1 MLRSERLQMC
11 QPRLVHDLPKI
22 IALNATYLL
31 LVLAIHICL
40 VTDTEPLASLSSGG
54 VDPVDVLLMILT
66 FLVLTVTPLIN
77 IAALLRS
84 GVFQSDRN

>member
-1 MLRSERLQMC
+1 MLRSERLYMR

-31 LVLAIHICL
+31 LILAIHICL
-40 VTDTEPLASLSSGG
+40 VTDTEPLASSGG

-84 GVFQSDRN
+84 GVFQSDSN